1 MACVNKFTVDFF
13 IFHILRVV
21 TRKILFDC
29 CLALL
34 DFRLR
39 YSRTLRCAQR
49 LAVGTA
55 DADASARPSVCVT
68 HAPRLWRGRIPP
80 DVPFFLFFYGYLS
93 SKSDIRI
100 FLPILSYSIKFIP
113 FQTENATFLP
123 HKFISSATSKKFE
136 NFLIARSY
144 SYGQQESEY
153 SNSYIL

>member
-1 MACVNKFTVDFF
+1 MGSNPAGCTNQSKFVKNAKINLVNKFTVDFF

-34 DFRLR
+34 D
-39 YSRTLRCAQR
+39 
-49 LAVGTA
+49 LAA
-55 DADASARPSVCVT
+55 CVT
-68 HAPRLWRGRIPP
+68 HAPRLWRGRILPG
-80 DVPFFLFFYGYLS
+80 VPFFLPFSGYLS

-123 HKFISSATSKKFE
+123 HQKKLKKF
-136 NFLIARSY
+136 AVY
-144 SYGQQESEY
+144 
-153 SNSYIL
+153 